1 VRILCKK
8 SQVSLFHILILN
20 FITIALSL
28 IYPKKKTLNSWG
40 IPDWKGKR
48 NIFSSFEEHLLKVP
62 SKETRFKVYEVEKV
76 SVGVYTINGRVYAV
90 TADFDNKEPLDLAVM
105 DFFGKGLFE
114 EVFPGNSFQALT

>member
-1 VRILCKK
+1 MKKK
-8 SQVSLFHILILN
+8 SSLFHILI
-20 FITIALSL
+20 ITFFTFSISL
-28 IYPKKKTLNSWG
+28 IIPPKTFAVPKTINGWG

-48 NIFSSFEEHLLKVP
+48 NIFSSFEEHSAKVP
-62 SKETRFKVYEVEKV
+62 GKETRFKVYEVDKV
-76 SVGVYTINGRVYAV
+76 SVGVYTINGRIYAV